1 LQPKELGLV
10 ELEVRVGQGKVTVQ
24 AERWGTVAAVKEK
37 CKCTNEV
44 LALEGHELD
53 DARILASYSLRSGSI
68 LHLLPSLIQIYIKP
82 LEGQTFPLTLCL
94 SDTIAK
100 MKEKIESQEGVP
112 KVVQRLLI
120 GAEVLS
126 DAKTLAEHS
135 ISRNMTIR
143 LVVVKP
149 ENCTVS

>member
-1 LQPKELGLV
+1 
-10 ELEVRVGQGKVTVQ
+10 
-24 AERWGTVAAVKEK
+24 
-37 CKCTNEV
+37 
-44 LALEGHELD
+44 
-53 DARILASYSLRSGSI
+53 
-68 LHLLPSLIQIYIKP
+68 
-82 LEGQTFPLTLCL
+82 
-94 SDTIAK
+94 

-112 KVVQRLLI
+112 KVMQRLLI
-120 GAEVLS
+120 GKEVLS